1 MVPSALNALMA
12 AARRFF
18 PELAHRLT
26 SLPLRRSPFR
36 RLRALSMLTALLLCG
51 ACSGARGSSG
61 PGDGVVLTAGAG
73 DRATVAGAGST
84 FATAMVDEWV
94 RLYRTRAPAVGI
106 RYEPIGSAAGIGR
119 LVAGRSDFALSE
131 VPLTAQEQQAAGWDE
146 VVQVPVLG
154 GAVAVVYNLPGV
166 ADVRLSE
173 ETLARIFSGG
183 ITRWDNAAIKREN
196 PGVELPATPIATV
209 HRSDAAGTTLA
220 FTRYL
225 ATAGSD
231 TWSATPAMSVTWPV
245 GKDAAGSAGVLAA
258 VGGTAGAI
266 GYVSAGQAQGTSLQT
281 ALLRNASGSFVGP
294 TALAVDTALIGA
306 SGVDEDLTLRVPARL
321 ASPMAYPIAAITHL
335 IFPVNLPADKDAA
348 LRHFAE
354 WILSEGQRSA
364 ARFGFAPLPLP
375 LLVRT
380 LEGLQNGG
388 TKPSR

>member
-1 MVPSALNALMA
+1 M
-12 AARRFF
+12 
-18 PELAHRLT
+18 
-26 SLPLRRSPFR
+26 SLLVV
-36 RLRALSMLTALLLCG
+36 LLLCT
-51 ACSGARGSSG
+51 ACSGGRGSSDAG
-61 PGDGVVLTAGAG
+61 HAVVLTAGAA

-94 RLYRTRAPAVGI
+94 RQYRTHAPGVDI
-106 RYEPIGSAAGIGR
+106 RYEPIGSGAGIGR

-131 VPLTAQEQQAAGWDE
+131 VPLTAQEQQLAGWDE
-146 VVQVPVLG
+146 TVQVPVLG

-183 ITRWDNAAIKREN
+183 ITRWDNAAIKRDN
-196 PGVELPATPIATV
+196 PGVELPSTPIATV
-209 HRSDAAGTTLA
+209 HRSDASGTTLA

-231 TWSATPAMSVTWPV
+231 TWSQTPALSVNWPV
-245 GKDAAGSAGVLAA
+245 GREAAGSAGVLAA
-258 VGGTAGAI
+258 VTGSAGAI
-266 GYVSAGQAQGTSLQT
+266 GYVSAGQARTMSLQM
-281 ALLRNASGSFVGP
+281 AQLRNASGSFVAP
-294 TALAVDTALIGA
+294 TALAVDTAMIGA
-306 SGVDEDLTLRVPARL
+306 SGVDEDLTLRIPVRL
-321 ASPMAYPIAAITHL
+321 ASPMAYPITAITHL
-335 IFPVNLPADKDAA
+335 VFPVGLPADKDVA

-354 WILSEGQRSA
+354 WILTEGQRSA
-364 ARFGFAPLPLP
+364 TRLGFAPLPLP